1 MVARVLPVIAR
12 SLASRSA
19 RHPFPGPTRA
29 EAVTLI
35 ERTRA
40 ARSTPAPARDQAR
53 PLARRTRR
61 AARAEPRTVRAARRA
76 RRSS

>member
-12 SLASRSA
+12 SLASRGA

-29 EAVTLI
+29 EAVALI

-40 ARSTPAPARDQAR
+40 AGAPPVRTEAR
-53 PLARRTRR
+53 PPARRTRR
-61 AARAEPRTVRAARRA
+61 TARTEPRGVRTARRA
-76 RRSS
+76 RRSP